1 MARKCNTCGST
12 NFLEIVPTTNFL
24 ENTIKTMAN
33 WYTGPASHYVTTG
46 YPKRQSIAVTPN
58 PWIRQ
63 RNMNPQVNHPESVIG
78 NLNQIRELDFVTKLI
93 LESNDISLEDL
104 AVMNYQQFKKW
115 FEDENLNENGGF
127 IFNSKEYIDVASKN
141 NISQITRVL
150 RQDVNHLSKFIYE
163 YVTKLVKDKSLRE
176 LVNSATTLTL
186 KEIISEDHDI
196 YSEMA
201 RYNSDLTEIIEDL
214 TKPRGKKKQI
224 KIDVTISQLKRIID
238 FETDDE
244 LKKYRLQIKDWI
256 SKSPFDSSYDSISR
270 IKNNQN
276 LEYLLNQ
283 KVEQKQLICRDCGT
297 VGEIFFDIES
307 VISDIKS
314 RIEFWDNACQWLTKF
329 DSSLVNWETQRKEKL
344 AKQRKARAEKKRLEE
359 IERLEAEQKAV
370 EERLKKL
377 KKGD

>member
-33 WYTGPASHYVTTG
+33 WYSGPASHYVTTRHS
-46 YPKRQSIAVTPN
+46 RQSSPVRPN
-58 PWIRQ
+58 PWILQ
-63 RNMNPQVNHPESVIG
+63 RNMNLQVSHPEDVIG
-78 NLNQIRELDFVTKLI
+78 NLNQIRELDFVTKLL

-115 FEDENLNENGGF
+115 FEDKNLNEKGRF
-127 IFNSKEYIDVASKN
+127 IFNTKENIDMASKN
-141 NISQITRVL
+141 NISQIVRVL
-150 RQDVNHLSKFIYE
+150 SQDVNHLSKCIYD

-186 KEIISEDHDI
+186 KEIIPEDHNI
-196 YSEMA
+196 YSEIERYTRDVREESVIQDPRHA
-201 RYNSDLTEIIEDL
+201 RRT
-214 TKPRGKKKQI
+214 I
-224 KIDVTISQLKRIID
+224 KQLKFDKIVSKIKNIIN
-238 FETDDE
+238 FEMDDE
-244 LKKYRLQIKDWI
+244 LKKYRTQIKDWI
-256 SKSPFDSSYDSISR
+256 SKSPFDEQCIIR
-270 IKNNQN
+270 IKNNLN

-314 RIEFWDNACQWLTKF
+314 RIEFWNNACQWLTKF

-370 EERLKKL
+370 QERLKKL

>member
-1 MARKCNTCGST
+1 
-12 NFLEIVPTTNFL
+12 
-24 ENTIKTMAN
+24 
-33 WYTGPASHYVTTG
+33 
-46 YPKRQSIAVTPN
+46 
-58 PWIRQ
+58 
-63 RNMNPQVNHPESVIG
+63 MNLQVSHPEDVIG
-78 NLNQIRELDFVTKLI
+78 NLNQIRELDFVTKLL

-115 FEDENLNENGGF
+115 FEDKNLNEKGRF
-127 IFNSKEYIDVASKN
+127 IFNTKENIDMASKN
-141 NISQITRVL
+141 NISQIVRVL
-150 RQDVNHLSKFIYE
+150 SQDVNHLSKCIYD

-186 KEIISEDHDI
+186 KEIIPEDHNI
-196 YSEMA
+196 YSEIERYTRDVREESVIQDPRHA
-201 RYNSDLTEIIEDL
+201 RRT
-214 TKPRGKKKQI
+214 I
-224 KIDVTISQLKRIID
+224 KQLKFDKIVSKIKNIIN
-238 FETDDE
+238 FEMDDE
-244 LKKYRLQIKDWI
+244 LKKYRTQIKDWI
-256 SKSPFDSSYDSISR
+256 SKSPFDEQCIIR
-270 IKNNQN
+270 IKNNLN

-314 RIEFWDNACQWLTKF
+314 RIEFWNNACQWLTKF

-370 EERLKKL
+370 QERLKKL